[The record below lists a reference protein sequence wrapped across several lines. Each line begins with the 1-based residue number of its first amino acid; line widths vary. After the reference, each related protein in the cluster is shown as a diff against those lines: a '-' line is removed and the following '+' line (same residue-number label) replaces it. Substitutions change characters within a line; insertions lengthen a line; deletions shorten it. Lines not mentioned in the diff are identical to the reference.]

1 MLDRLT
7 MLIAAL
13 LLAAVTV
20 TSYWYSR
27 EMRRPVVRTPPTPG
41 APDFIVERVSLTQF
55 GDQGQANYRLIAEE
69 LSYFNENDDVE
80 LARPL
85 LVSLRP
91 GEPQLKVSSKRARVM
106 RAGETVLLDGDVL
119 LLREGRP
126 GEPPLSMR
134 TERMTVI
141 PDLERFSTDVPVLI
155 EQGAS
160 RLTGDTMEYDN
171 LTRVLGIVGRL
182 RGELAPARRAP

>member
-27 EMRRPVVRTPPTPG
+27 EMRRPTLRTPPTPG
-41 APDFIVERVSLTQF
+41 APDFIVERVALTQF
-55 GDQGQANYRLIAEE
+55 DDHGQANYRLLAEE

-91 GEPQLKVSSKRARVM
+91 GEPQLKASSQRARVIN
-106 RAGETVLLDGDVL
+106 AGEKVLMEGEVLLMRDG
-119 LLREGRP
+119 RA
-126 GEPPLSMR
+126 GEPPLTVR

-141 PDLERFSTDVPVLI
+141 PDIERFSTDVPVLI
-155 EQGAS
+155 EQGDS
-160 RLTGDTMEYDN
+160 RLAGDTMDYDN
-171 LTRVLGIVGRL
+171 LTRVLSLVGKL
-182 RGELAPARRAP
+182 RGELAAARRAP